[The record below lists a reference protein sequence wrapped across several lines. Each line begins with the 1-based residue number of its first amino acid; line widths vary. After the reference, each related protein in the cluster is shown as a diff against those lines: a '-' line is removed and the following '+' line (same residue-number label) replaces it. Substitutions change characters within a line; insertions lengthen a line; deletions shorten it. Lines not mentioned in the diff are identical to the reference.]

1 MTSPLRPLVLLG
13 AVLALGPLAAGAQ
26 APRRLTLA
34 ETIAL
39 AQAQGFAAR
48 SAEATRDAAAFR
60 DRQFRS
66 RLLPQ
71 LSLDGTVP
79 SYNRSIIEVQQPD
92 GTSLFRPRNQ
102 TNANLNL
109 RLSQKLPFTGGDLF
123 IASSLAQVSVS
134 GPSAFDTWS
143 STPLTIGVR
152 QDIFRPN
159 TARWDQREQSI
170 RGDLA
175 ERQFREAREDVAI
188 TVTGQFFDVFAARM
202 QLENATK
209 NAAVNDTL
217 YTLNKGRFEVGKIGE
232 NDLLQSELALLR
244 SRNAL
249 DGARLTAER
258 ARAALRLLLDLPPGE
273 PLAIDASA
281 EVPDVTPDTALAVQ
295 EALRNRAL
303 ASDADLQAVQAR
315 RRVSEAQLNNGLGAT
330 VSASYGFNATGGTA
344 RDAYQNLLEA
354 RQFTVAVDIP
364 LLQWGL
370 RKESV
375 AAARADQE
383 RVRQATRLS
392 LDQLAQDAHFAAL
405 ELVQAR
411 STLTLSAKADTV
423 AQRRFE
429 VAYNRYVIGRIAIDN
444 LYIAQSEKDAALGQ
458 YVQSLRGF
466 WAAYYRL
473 RRVTLFD
480 FQTGQPI
487 R

>member
-1 MTSPLRPLVLLG
+1 MPRNFLTALGVLCALLG
-13 AVLALGPLAAGAQ
+13 ARPAPVAAQ
-26 APRRLTLA
+26 APLTLQDVVDR
-34 ETIAL
+34 AL
-39 AQAQGFAAR
+39 SRSRLVEAAR
-48 SAEATRDAAAFR
+48 ATRDAARYR
-60 DRQFRS
+60 DRAFYSGQ
-66 RLLPQ
+66 LPR
-71 LSLDGTVP
+71 LSLGGRVP
-79 SYNRSIIEVQQPD
+79 TYNRSIISVIQPD
-92 GTSLFRPRNQ
+92 GSTSFRPQDQVTTDLSATLSQ
-102 TNANLNL
+102 TVPLTGADVFVSSALS
-109 RLSQKLPFTGGDLF
+109 RLSVTGQNSF
-123 IASSLAQVSVS
+123 R
-134 GPSAFDTWS
+134 TWS
-143 STPLTIGVR
+143 STPVTVGIR
-152 QDIFRPN
+152 QPLFQPNAAGWDRREEPFR
-159 TARWDQREQSI
+159 AE
-170 RGDLA
+170 LA
-175 ERQFREAREDVAI
+175 ERQYRETREDIALEAVSR
-188 TVTGQFFDVFAARM
+188 FFDLYAAEVAFR
-202 QLENATK
+202 NADG
-209 NAAVNDTL
+209 NAATNDTL
-217 YTLNKGRFEVGKIGE
+217 YTLNQGRFQVGKIGE

-405 ELVQAR
+405 ELAQAR